1 MSVADLPLPQLK
13 EALTRTGLAIS
24 IGAFQCQIKSQL
36 PSVHE
41 HLRSLY
47 ADAECENPTDF
58 VDFPV
63 EVARSRGLRG
73 WLRPQAEFTFNGN
86 VPFTPLPLDQAPAL
100 LEWGINWCVS
110 AHAHQYL
117 VIHAAVVEKNQQAII
132 MPAPSG
138 SGKSTLCTALVARGW
153 RLLSDELALI
163 EVASGQLQSIAKPM
177 SLKNASIDI
186 IRAFWPEAVFG
197 EICKDTTKGTVAHV
211 RPPMA
216 SMRNARELAK
226 PAWVVFPRYSP
237 EALGQLKP
245 KEKGHTF
252 MALVENAF
260 NYHLLGADGF
270 GVLKSVIN
278 QIEAFDFEYA
288 DLDKAVARFERLVE

>member
-1 MSVADLPLPQLK
+1 MTVADLPVSQLK
-13 EALTRTGLAIS
+13 EALAHQGLAIN
-24 IGAFQCQIKSQL
+24 IGAFRCQIKSRL
-36 PSVHE
+36 ASVGE

-47 ADAECENPTDF
+47 ADAECHRHADF

-63 EVARSRGLRG
+63 EITRASGLRG
-73 WLRPQAEFTFNGN
+73 WLKSRAEFTFNGN

-100 LEWGINWCVS
+100 LEWGLNWCVS

-117 VIHAAVVEKNQQAII
+117 VIHAAVIEKNQQAII

-163 EVASGQLQSIAKPM
+163 EVASGQIQSIAKPM

-186 IRAFWPEAVFG
+186 IRAFWPEAIFG
-197 EICKDTTKGTVAHV
+197 EVCKDTTKGTVVHV
-211 RPPMA
+211 RPPTA
-216 SMRNARELAK
+216 SMRNVGALAQ
-226 PAWVVFPRYSP
+226 PAWVVFPRYAP
-237 EALGQLKP
+237 EALGRLQP
-245 KEKGHTF
+245 KDKGHTF

-260 NYHLLGADGF
+260 NYHVLGADGF
-270 GVLKSVIN
+270 RVLKSVID

-288 DLDKAVARFERLVE
+288 DLDKAVARFERLIE